1 MSCGF
6 GQDSPVPQTRKLK
19 LKCCDLRAHYYEG
32 EACSSLNED
41 GSWVEKGP
49 IIRSNMK
56 KQ

>member
-32 EACSSLNED
+32 EACSSLNEE
-41 GSWVEKGP
+41 GNWVEKGP